1 MGITDLGQTNK
12 FTYLSSVRLQ
22 VMSVDLDSPFLEGTG
37 DAHVCQNE
45 TSEQQSAIAESDL
58 FLRIF

>member
-1 MGITDLGQTNK
+1 
-12 FTYLSSVRLQ
+12 
-22 VMSVDLDSPFLEGTG
+22 MSVDLDSPFLEGTG